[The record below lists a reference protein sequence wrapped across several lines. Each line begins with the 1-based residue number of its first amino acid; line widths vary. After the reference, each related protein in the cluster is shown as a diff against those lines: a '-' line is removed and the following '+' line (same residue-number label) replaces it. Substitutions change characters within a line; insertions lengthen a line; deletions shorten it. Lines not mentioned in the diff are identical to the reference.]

1 MVIQS
6 NNREVTTADLVACEK
21 RIERPI
27 PARYRALLLEHNGGR
42 VEPSGFDF
50 HDAMG
55 ARSSCVHRI
64 LGIHGG
70 DSDLEEY
77 LRAYRDRVP
86 NDLFVIAH
94 DPGGNLVLIGTGAE
108 NDGRIFFW
116 DHDFE
121 ADDGETPDYRNV
133 YPVAESL
140 DAFLAAL
147 SDDER

>member
-1 MVIQS
+1 MVIRT
-6 NNREVTTADLVACEK
+6 NNRELTPADLVASEK
-21 RIERPI
+21 RMGHPI
-27 PARYRALLLEHNGGR
+27 PARYRALLLEHNGGGI
-42 VEPSGFDF
+42 EPSGFEFQDPV
-50 HDAMG
+50 G

-70 DSDLEEY
+70 HSNLEDY
-77 LRAYRDRVP
+77 LRSYRDRIP
-86 NDLFVIAH
+86 SDLFPIAH

-108 NDGRIFFW
+108 NGGRIFFW

-147 SDDER
+147 SDEER

>member
-1 MVIQS
+1 MRVCCRADQAGQ
-6 NNREVTTADLVACEK
+6 RDTA
-21 RIERPI
+21 
-27 PARYRALLLEHNGGR
+27 RATNH
-42 VEPSGFDF
+42 
-50 HDAMG
+50 H
-55 ARSSCVHRI
+55 
-64 LGIHGG
+64 
-70 DSDLEEY
+70 
-77 LRAYRDRVP
+77 RDRIP
-86 NDLFVIAH
+86 NDLFMIAH

-133 YPVAESL
+133 YPIAESL